1 MITTARLCIA
11 ALLVSMSL
19 IAGCAAPVKE
29 QAETKFLSDY
39 SKLEETKEK
48 AMRYVSPK
56 LANYSTFMIDDVV
69 LLYTP
74 DSDKPVFTDEEVDDI
89 KTRIIGS
96 LTAAL
101 SKDGAY
107 KMAYAPAPGVG
118 RIRIG
123 ITKLDAT
130 TGALN
135 VIAAIKV
142 TGAGLGGMAIEG
154 ELVDAMS
161 GEQIAAALRWGSGSR
176 VLRAGF
182 THTGDA
188 MILAEHWAK
197 DFRKRLDEAHG
208 VAK

>member
-29 QAETKFLSDY
+29 QAEAGFLSDY
-39 SKLEETKEK
+39 SKLEDADDNAT
-48 AMRYVSPK
+48 RYVSPK
-56 LANYSTFMIDDVV
+56 LANYSTFMIDDVE
-69 LLYTP
+69 LLYTLDP
-74 DSDKPVFTDEEVDDI
+74 NKPVFTAEEVEEI

-96 LTAAL
+96 LTAAI

-118 RIRIG
+118 RFRIG
-123 ITKLDAT
+123 ITKLDDT
-130 TGALN
+130 TGAMN
-135 VIAAIKV
+135 VLIWTKV
-142 TGAGLGGMAIEG
+142 TGAGLGGLAIEG
-154 ELVDAMS
+154 ELVDSMS
-161 GEQIAAALRWGSGSR
+161 GEQIVAATRWGSGSR

-188 MILAEHWAK
+188 MILAEKWAK
-197 DFRKRLDEAHG
+197 DFRKRLDAAHG
-208 VAK
+208 VAQ

>member
-1 MITTARLCIA
+1 MITTARLWSA
-11 ALLVSMSL
+11 ALIVSLSL

-29 QAETKFLSDY
+29 QAEAGFLSDY
-39 SKLEETKEK
+39 SKLEEADDN

-56 LANYSTFMIDDVV
+56 LADYSTFMIDDVV

-74 DSDKPVFTDEEVDDI
+74 DPDKPEFTDEEVEEI

-118 RIRIG
+118 RIRVG

-135 VIAAIKV
+135 VVVAIKA
-142 TGAGLGGMAIEG
+142 TGAGLGGIAIEG
-154 ELVDAMS
+154 ELVDSMS
-161 GEQIAAALRWGSGSR
+161 GEQIVAAMRWGSGSR

-188 MILAEHWAK
+188 MILAEKWAK
-197 DFRKRLDEAHG
+197 DFRERLDAAHG
-208 VAK
+208 VTD